1 MSEENEITARRFQ
14 EQCFLV
20 HNFTAFADSNKNK
33 MYTNFV
39 PLTGDPMDVTN
50 KLLAIPNL
58 AGLMSIKP
66 YLLSSLV
73 PQVRFYK
80 VFYPQEN
87 SEGTNIEMPFQD
99 HTSTEDIARITASGY
114 GRGMGVGLK
123 SFEWELLGTNP
134 AESDNNIKAKLKLH
148 FATLED
154 LSVVRAG
161 EGDQATS
168 FLNLVVPSAKFIDA
182 PTPPATGG
190 GAAEA
195 GGSGCASGGDRVYNN
210 KYFRI
215 RAHVGWGLPSGA
227 VWEGGEDVQ
236 GLKRS
241 VESARQTLYLSLIGH
256 SIEFNEDGS
265 LQLEI
270 EYVAAMEGALV
281 HPKADVLKVGD
292 ANGELEARR
301 DARAQE
307 RQNIQ
312 RSLSE
317 DPDGNCLDEDE
328 KEEAREDAE
337 EAREDLQEEA
347 TEDRARLYNAIL
359 SALEDSGA
367 IWFVDVSAEDIGALQ
382 EGQAEGDEA
391 AAARGERK
399 TSSWVE
405 QNRQSARGTTTE
417 LQDAAASPDDLGD
430 AREATATRAV
440 ANGMYRINYFHF
452 GDLLDIAF
460 RCLYQSGTPDL
471 AELKTLVGPYVYTD
485 PMTGRSEAN
494 YNLADIPISMNLFQI
509 WFMDHVVKPQRDKYP
524 LKGFIKDTVTALV
537 GSAMSPKCFGKEYS
551 KAIARLST
559 SILQVPAMDSGNCR
573 ITGGD
578 GSGPIGGVRK
588 SLADIADFP
597 TGENKDG
604 KESFPYLFVYVSSQ
618 SPTEL
623 GPPTE
628 GTREERD
635 SKKGIYHFRVGSDSG
650 LVKKIKF
657 KKADQP
663 YAREARMTT
672 EGDLSSG
679 YLREKYDADVE
690 LFGNAVFKPGTL
702 VYIDPTTV
710 GAGDPAAV
718 KSIASMMGLGGYFV
732 VTEVK
737 NAIEAGKFST
747 DLKCVW
753 MASGSG
759 TADTSECADRAGCQ
773 EGTAGPGGTGSTS
786 TPAAPSDA
794 PSGGGGAT
802 PAVPG
807 S

>member
-1 MSEENEITARRFQ
+1 MADQEEKDIKARRFQ
-14 EQCFLV
+14 EQCFLI
-20 HNFTAFADSNKNK
+20 HNFAAFADSNKEK
-33 MYTNFV
+33 GYKNFV
-39 PLTGDPMDVTN
+39 PLTGDPTDITN

-66 YLLSSLV
+66 YMLSSLV
-73 PQVRFYK
+73 PQVRIYK

-87 SEGTNIEMPFQD
+87 SEGTNIEMPF
-99 HTSTEDIARITASGY
+99 EDALNPADLARITASGA
-114 GRGMGVGLK
+114 GRGMGVGMK

-134 AESDNNIKAKLKLH
+134 AEADNNIKAKLKLH

-168 FLNLVVPSAKFIDA
+168 FLNLVVPSAKFVDA
-182 PTPPATGG
+182 PPPKPTGG
-190 GAAEA
+190 GAAETKKP
-195 GGSGCASGGDRVYNN
+195 CATGGDRVYNN

-215 RAHVGWGLPSGA
+215 RAHVGYGVPQGHI
-227 VWEGGEDVQ
+227 WEGGDDIQ

-265 LQLEI
+265 LSLEI

-281 HPKADVLKVGD
+281 HPKADVLRIGD
-292 ANGELEARR
+292 ANGELEARKE
-301 DARAQE
+301 ARNEE
-307 RQNIQ
+307 RKEIKK
-312 RSLSE
+312 SLSE

-328 KEEAREDAE
+328 KEDAKEDAE
-337 EAREDLQEEA
+337 EAREKLQEEA
-347 TEDRARLYNAIL
+347 TKDRAKLYNAVL
-359 SALEDSGA
+359 SALEASKS
-367 IWFVDVSAEDIGALQ
+367 IYFIDVTAEDIELMNSGPD
-382 EGQAEGDEA
+382 AEGPATRTEK
-391 AAARGERK
+391 K
-399 TSSWVE
+399 TASWVMS
-405 QNRQSARGTTTE
+405 NRQVAEGTTKE
-417 LQDAAASPDDLGD
+417 LQDAADTPDDMGD

-440 ANGMYRINYFHF
+440 ENGMYRINYFHF

-460 RCLYQSGTPDL
+460 RCLYESSTPDL

-485 PMTGRSEAN
+485 PATGKSEAN

-559 SILQVPAMDSGNCR
+559 SIKQVPSNDDGTCR
-573 ITGGD
+573 ITGKSGT
-578 GSGPIGGVRK
+578 GPIGGQRASIENIK
-588 SLADIADFP
+588 PFP

-604 KESFPYLFVYVSSQ
+604 KNSFPYLFVYVSSQ

-623 GPPTE
+623 GPPAE

-635 SKKGIYHFRVGSDSG
+635 AKKGIYHFRIGSDSG

-672 EGDLSSG
+672 EGDLSTG

-710 GAGDPAAV
+710 GAGDPSAV
-718 KSIASMMGLGGYFV
+718 RSIAATMGLGGYFV

-737 NAIEAGKFST
+737 NAIEAGKFQT

-753 MASGSG
+753 MATGSG
-759 TADTSECADRAGCQ
+759 KADTSECAEKEGCQ
-773 EGTAGPGGTGSTS
+773 EGAGGASPPGATS
-786 TPAAPSDA
+786 TPDSVSAKP
-794 PSGGGGAT
+794 GA
-802 PAVPG
+802 
-807 S
+807 